1 MIVSVAYFILF
12 FTLFMVL
19 LVLLLIN
26 RKSYSLK
33 PDHLPYISILIA
45 ARNEEHTIA
54 RCLTAI
60 EALDY
65 PKDKIEVLIGDDG
78 STDSTRQVI
87 AAFIRDKP
95 NYTCITIT
103 QSIGQLK
110 GKQNVLAQ
118 LTKLATSNLFFYTDA
133 DIAVPPTWVK
143 AMLGA
148 LHENVGVVTGITTME
163 GRSLFAKLQALDWLY
178 ALGLMQVVSDV
189 NLPVT
194 TMGNNMLL
202 RREAYKQVGGF
213 ESIKFSITEDIAI
226 FNRILA
232 KGWGFRN
239 VYSKEVLALSTP
251 ADGFNQFLHQRKR
264 WMKGAMHLPVYMVII
279 LVLHS
284 AYYPVLLPFGFY
296 TSAGVVLAIFLAK
309 LGLQS
314 LYLFVCLRRLNRT
327 APLWLYFV
335 FEIYLVITSIM
346 LLVFY
351 YLPVKTIWKG
361 RKY

>member
-1 MIVSVAYFILF
+1 MIVSVVYFILF

-26 RKSYSLK
+26 RKQYPSS
-33 PDHLPYISILIA
+33 PVELPRISILIA
-45 ARNEEHTIA
+45 ARNEEHTII

-60 EALDY
+60 ENLDY
-65 PKDKIEVLIGDDG
+65 PKEKIEVLIGNDG
-78 STDSTRQVI
+78 STDRTQEVI
-87 AAFIRDKP
+87 EAFIEDKP
-95 NYTCITIT
+95 NYRCIAITGTIA
-103 QSIGQLK
+103 QLK

-118 LTKLATSNLFFYTDA
+118 LSGLATSDYFFYTDA

-143 AMLGA
+143 AMLA
-148 LHENVGVVTGITTME
+148 AMQDNIGVVTGITTTQDHT
-163 GRSLFAKLQALDWLY
+163 LFARLQALDWLY
-178 ALGLMQVVSDV
+178 ALGLMQVVSDL

-202 RREAYKQVGGF
+202 RRKAYEDVGGF
-213 ESIKFSITEDIAI
+213 EKVPFSITEDIAI
-226 FNRILA
+226 FNKILA

-239 VYSKEVLALSTP
+239 IYSHKVLALSTP
-251 ADGFNQFLHQRKR
+251 AEGFYQFMHQRKR
-264 WMKGAMHLPVYMVII
+264 WMKGSMHLPVYMVII

-296 TSAGVVLAIFLAK
+296 TSAGIVASIFAAK
-309 LGLQS
+309 LSLQS
-314 LYLFVCLRRLNRT
+314 LYLHVCLRRLNRA
-327 APLWLYFV
+327 APWWLYFL
-335 FEIYLVITSIM
+335 FEIYLVVTSIL

-351 YLPVKTIWKG
+351 YLPVKTVWKG